1 MTNLHLKTR
10 SMIFRNENAV
20 ERRGG
25 PFLDIF
31 FPRNVPPRW
40 WSSGT
45 KTCRN
50 AQKSSVTAQLR
61 LFVVYSFYFN
71 LCLELYQHG
80 HQRCS
85 DSHQAVRLT
94 CPLCGGCW
102 VLKDLISHFSCFQL
116 CLSSVSSSGNFLSF
130 AEICIKSLFYVI
142 EYG

>member
-1 MTNLHLKTR
+1 
-10 SMIFRNENAV
+10 MIFRNENAV

-40 WSSGT
+40 WSSAT
-45 KTCRN
+45 KTGRN

-94 CPLCGGCW
+94 CPLWW
-102 VLKDLISHFSCFQL
+102 VLGAQRPDLPFFL
-116 CLSSVSSSGNFLSF
+116 FPTLPLLRFLVGKLSL
-130 AEICIKSLFYVI
+130 IC
-142 EYG
+142 